1 MSKNKHTAQNP
12 AAIRKRRIQRMKHFI
27 LFCAVFLLFASVIL
41 NLVLVFKVIHLEGQ
55 IDQLYSSTLIYGGQ
69 DEFF

>member
-55 IDQLYSSTLIYGGQ
+55 IDQLYSSTLYGGQ

>member
-1 MSKNKHTAQNP
+1 MNKKKHTTQNP
-12 AAIRKRRIQRMKHFI
+12 VAARKKRVQRMKHFI
-27 LFCAVFLLFASVIL
+27 LFGAVFLLFASVIL

-69 DEFF
+69 HEFF

>member
-1 MSKNKHTAQNP
+1 MSKNKPTTHNY
-12 AAIRKRRIQRMKHFI
+12 AATRKKRVQRIKRFI

-41 NLVLVFKVIHLEGQ
+41 NLILVFKVIHLEGQ

>member
-1 MSKNKHTAQNP
+1 MMKNKHTAQNP

-55 IDQLYSSTLIYGGQ
+55 IDQLYSSTLYGGQ

>member
-1 MSKNKHTAQNP
+1 MRKNKHTAQNP

-55 IDQLYSSTLIYGGQ
+55 IDQLYSSTLYGGQ